1 MTGQEQAILRIL
13 LMTDGYISYE
23 TLAEKLNVSTRTV
36 MRLIRSM
43 ETFLKDF
50 SIMVEVKRRS
60 GIRLDGAKKDL
71 EALRQTL
78 ELEKTVNYT
87 ANARILLI
95 LLELYQSEDFVKSY

>member
-1 MTGQEQAILRIL
+1 MTGQEQAILGIL

-60 GIRLDGAKKDL
+60 GIRLDGAK
-71 EALRQTL
+71 
-78 ELEKTVNYT
+78 
-87 ANARILLI
+87 
-95 LLELYQSEDFVKSY
+95 